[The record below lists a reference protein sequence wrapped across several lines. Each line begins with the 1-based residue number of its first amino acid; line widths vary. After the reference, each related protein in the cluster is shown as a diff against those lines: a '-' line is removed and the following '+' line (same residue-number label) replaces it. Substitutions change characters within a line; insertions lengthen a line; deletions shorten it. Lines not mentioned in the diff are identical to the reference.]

1 MSTLSSYRRTTS
13 DHFEPEQ
20 NLDPQAQRKLRGQLE
35 QIDYIAFA
43 SNREMIAQTLG
54 SADAVKFQRLA
65 VAAAHARTR
74 WVAEALAAA
83 EASHALSVE
92 QVNRLAALRSGY
104 EELREVYEAMRR
116 MVERGYFNF
125 ESSAPAAKRP

>member
-1 MSTLSSYRRTTS
+1 MSTLSSYRRTVH

-43 SNREMIAQTLG
+43 SNREMISQALG
-54 SADAVKFQRLA
+54 AADAVKFQRVA

-74 WVAEALAAA
+74 WVSEALAAT
-83 EASHALSVE
+83 EASHALTPE
-92 QVNRLAALRSGY
+92 QVNRLSALRAAY

-116 MVERGYFNF
+116 MVERGYFSF
-125 ESSAPAAKRP
+125 ESASPAAKRG

>member
-1 MSTLSSYRRTTS
+1 MSTLSSYRRTIN

-43 SNREMIAQTLG
+43 SNREMISQSLG
-54 SADAVKFQRLA
+54 AADAVKFQRVA

-74 WVAEALAAA
+74 WVSEALSAT
-83 EASHALSVE
+83 EASHALSPE
-92 QVNRLAALRSGY
+92 QVSRLASLRGAY

-116 MVERGYFNF
+116 MVERGYFSF
-125 ESSAPAAKRP
+125 DVPSPAAKRG

>member
-1 MSTLSSYRRTTS
+1 MSTLSSYRRTVN

-43 SNREMIAQTLG
+43 SNKEMIAQSLG
-54 SADAVKFQRLA
+54 AADAVKFQRVA

-74 WVAEALAAA
+74 WVAEALAATD
-83 EASHALSVE
+83 ASHALSPE
-92 QVNRLAALRSGY
+92 QVTRLASLRAAY

-116 MVERGYFNF
+116 MVERGYFTF
-125 ESSAPAAKRP
+125 DATAAAKHG